1 MAVIIEGIEMP
12 VRCEECRFYDK
23 LVGGCDLMHYFTLR
37 HYGQE
42 KPDWCPLKEVKENE
56 TD

>member
-1 MAVIIEGIEMP
+1 MVIIENMDMP
-12 VRCEECRFYDK
+12 KRCEDCRFYDK
-23 LVGGCDLMHYFTLR
+23 IFGGCDLMHYFTLR